1 MLAKVKCVIDGGF
14 NPAKHLYMEGTDIDR
29 LVALMCYVQLS
40 LWNVPGRVFVG
51 DSLTLK
57 MREMWITPAY
67 VHGAWYRKLN
77 H

>member
-1 MLAKVKCVIDGGF
+1 
-14 NPAKHLYMEGTDIDR
+14 MEGTDIDR

-57 MREMWITPAY
+57 MREMWITRHTFTA
-67 VHGAWYRKLN
+67 HGIEN
-77 H
+77 

>member
-1 MLAKVKCVIDGGF
+1 MLSKFFIYRPIFAGVLAIIV
-14 NPAKHLYMEGTDIDR
+14 M
-29 LVALMCYVQLS
+29 ALGLFAVQLS